1 MLHFIETPIFERR
14 INDLL
19 TPDEYQ
25 KFQAHLLTDPTA
37 GPTISHTGGCRKI
50 RWALP
55 AKSKS
60 GGIRVIYYYLAT
72 DGEIHLLYAYPK
84 SEQENLTDA
93 QKAVMKKFAELIEAA
108 K

>member
-14 INDLL
+14 VNDLL
-19 TPDEYQ
+19 TPNEYQ
-25 KFQAHLLTDPTA
+25 KFQAHLLTNPTA

-55 AKSKS
+55 AKGKS
-60 GGIRVIYYYLAT
+60 SGIRVIYYYLAT
-72 DGEIHLLYAYPK
+72 DGEIHLLYAYAK
-84 SEQENLTDA
+84 SELENLTDA